1 MSIKQE
7 DVNDLKVGRYVM
19 VDGVPFKITA
29 ITKSKP
35 GKHGGAKAKIDAV
48 GVFDNQ
54 KRSIIKPTGQ
64 KVEVPLIEKRT
75 GQVLTVVGQNVQL
88 MDMENYE
95 TFDLPMPEDEDLKP
109 GITAGGQVIYMQ
121 VIGKRKIIQ
130 LKGGE

>member
-19 VDGVPFKITA
+19 VDGVPCKITA

-54 KRSIIKPTGQ
+54 KRSIIKPT
-64 KVEVPLIEKRT
+64 EKRT

-95 TFDLPMPEDEDLKP
+95 TFDLPMPEDEELKP

-121 VIGKRKIIQ
+121 VMGKRKIIQ